1 MYIKKSNQRLFFS
14 NSRKNYNAQHCH
26 LLHCF
31 FFLDL
36 RAFME
41 QRGYDAQPGCARK
54 FLIPNRVIPHPVRV
68 FALKVSKMYDERMV
82 DTVIINRVMNNSTQ

>member
-41 QRGYDAQPGCARK
+41 QRGYDASTWMCEK
-54 FLIPNRVIPHPVRV
+54 VPHPKQSDSSSCGV

-82 DTVIINRVMNNSTQ
+82 DTVIITE

>member
-31 FFLDL
+31 FFS
-36 RAFME
+36 RFKGIME
-41 QRGYDAQPGCARK
+41 QRGYDASTWMCEK
-54 FLIPNRVIPHPVRV
+54 VPHP
-68 FALKVSKMYDERMV
+68 KTE
-82 DTVIINRVMNNSTQ
+82 